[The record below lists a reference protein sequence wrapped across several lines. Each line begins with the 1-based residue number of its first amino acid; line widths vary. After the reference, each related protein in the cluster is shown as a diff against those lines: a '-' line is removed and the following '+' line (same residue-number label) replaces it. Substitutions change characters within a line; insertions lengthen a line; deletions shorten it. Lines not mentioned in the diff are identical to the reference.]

1 MPCALCPQNAV
12 IAVMGDSYERVK
24 DSERAETLRGKALV
38 VREFMANISS
48 KKLAQLEADTC
59 WIHMLELKKSQ
70 TEMDTGEWGGRLQ
83 AVRTVVNGAVC
94 GMATRSEMN
103 AMKTEMQKSLV
114 DEMKKCQDEMKKSQD
129 EIKKLINALAAQGQA
144 VTPVNT

>member
-1 MPCALCPQNAV
+1 MPRALCPQNAV

-24 DSERAETLRGKALV
+24 DSERAETLRGRALV

-48 KKLAQLEADTC
+48 TELAQLEADTC

-103 AMKTEMQKSLV
+103 AMKTEMQKS
-114 DEMKKCQDEMKKSQD
+114 QDEMKKSLD

-144 VTPVNT
+144 VL